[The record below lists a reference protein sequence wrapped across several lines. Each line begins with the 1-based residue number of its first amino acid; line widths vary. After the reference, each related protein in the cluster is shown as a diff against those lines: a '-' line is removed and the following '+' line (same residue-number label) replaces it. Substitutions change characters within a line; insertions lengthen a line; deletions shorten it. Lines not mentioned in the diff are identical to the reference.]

1 MVQRVLGLPRG
12 VDDSKL
18 CHLLIVD
25 ENLLSNN
32 FGPCELQIIVVI
44 GNLKSMNKKY
54 KN

>member
-25 ENLLSNN
+25 ENLLPNN
-32 FGPCELQIIVVI
+32 FGPCEL
-44 GNLKSMNKKY
+44 
-54 KN
+54 